1 MCTLQVKYKDFYF
14 LCTLLVTLHIYK
26 QWVILYLS
34 WLFLLLAIYVI
45 IHITEIH
52 VYSLYNRHT
61 SCWSQIFPKH
71 LLVSCVLSQTWLYR
85 TYILREVLNQKH
97 FLISVLHKFVHWPIR
112 SSFFKFLIFVDL
124 NEFQHQ
130 NSFVM

>member
-14 LCTLLVTLHIYK
+14 LCTLLVSLHIYK

-34 WLFLLLAIYVI
+34 WLFLLLAIYII

-61 SCWSQIFPKH
+61 SCWSQIFPKV
-71 LLVSCVLSQTWLYR
+71 LIGFLCLVSNMTISHIACLKLDHIA
-85 TYILREVLNQKH
+85 YILREVLNQKH

-112 SSFFKFLIFVDL
+112 SSFFKFRIFVD
-124 NEFQHQ
+124 
-130 NSFVM
+130 